1 MEFVPILTK
10 LGASGYDEYF
20 GSIVYKNAFPE
31 DNTLVSVS
39 RAVMN
44 EDRTKTFTAKSGIE
58 GKMQIQIANKEVY
71 LTGDNTKIDAK
82 YYGGDHGPF
91 KNAII
96 GLWMLF
102 IPNKNAVAH
111 IKDIKKFDDAYKKL
125 GWTRLEDVSLYLDPN
140 GEVLCYQNEKN
151 QATIVFAPAT
161 KKIRAMQMTASCL
174 PRIFPWAFKD
184 YPLTED
190 EASLMKALS
199 EQDYAGFNAVID
211 KIHDAYNFYGKKLQS
226 LLNGFCNQD
235 FKRLIDAG
243 EQDIEQAQREVKERY
258 RRVKEAEANLENLRM
273 KLLTIRNR
281 ACTSEDDEKELID
294 YLASN
299 KSIILLRKT
308 GSSLCLGVNCYLND
322 CNEDIFKQYVE
333 KQDKM
338 SSYIYSES
346 TFDMK
351 ETRDLFLAIW
361 KEHRFNMRVYCEWKL
376 HDDCSVEACRD
387 SNMEGQDDL
396 MVDRIPQPHIDRYQ
410 CYGGYHG
417 ILNDLARSRD
427 YLGILSTILTSSSYI
442 NWTDSTVVTKLMDW
456 MFHSK
461 TDVKC
466 LEDKDGNRYT
476 VAEVVEILKKEKA
489 AKKA

>member
-44 EDRTKTFTAKSGIE
+44 EDRTKTFTAKRGVE

-71 LTGDNTKIDAK
+71 LTGEDAKIDAK

-91 KNAII
+91 KQAII
-96 GLWMLF
+96 GLWMF
-102 IPNKNAVAH
+102 FVPNKNAVEH

-125 GWTRLEDVSLYLDPN
+125 GWTRLEDVSLYLDPTD
-140 GEVLCYQNEKN
+140 EVLCYQNEKN
-151 QATIVFAPAT
+151 QATIVFAPTT
-161 KKIRAMQMTASCL
+161 KKIRVMQMAASCL
-174 PRIFPWAFKD
+174 PRIFPWSFKD
-184 YPLTED
+184 HPLTGD
-190 EASLMKALS
+190 ETNLMKMLS
-199 EQDYAGFNAVID
+199 EQDYAGFNTAIG

-226 LLNGFCNQD
+226 LLKGFCNQD
-235 FKRLIDAG
+235 FQRLIT
-243 EQDIEQAQREVKERY
+243 ESERNVEQAQREVNDRY
-258 RRVKEAEANLENLRM
+258 RRVKDAEMNLENVQM
-273 KLLTIRNR
+273 KLLTLRNR
-281 ACTSEDDEKELID
+281 ACNSDEDEKELMD
-294 YLASN
+294 FLASN
-299 KSIILLRKT
+299 KSIILLKKAGR
-308 GSSLCLGVNCYLND
+308 SLRLGVNCYLND

-346 TFDMK
+346 PFDMQ
-351 ETRDLFLAIW
+351 ETKDLFLAIW
-361 KEHRFNMRVYCEWKL
+361 KEHRFNMRVYCEWEM

-410 CYGGYHG
+410 CFSGYQG

-427 YLGILSTILTSSSYI
+427 YIGILTTILTSSSYI
-442 NWTDSTVVTKLMDW
+442 NWTDSTVVSKLMDW

-466 LEDKDGNRYT
+466 LEDKNGKHYT
-476 VAEVVEILKKEKA
+476 VAEVVNILKKEKA
-489 AKKA
+489 A